1 MTTSGPA
8 AMAPSS
14 APPVSPGVVPPELY
28 LTHLPLL
35 KCSVCSC
42 PLCQEKRRCSA
53 TCAIQTVMSMLLSEQ
68 HGKENYGGRGQA
80 GQWWHAFIQHYNW
93 DDKFHDEIYLK
104 WKKQTQVTVCGRIS
118 PNMRDNRHPA
128 YINDN
133 HNITAI
139 VQKYS
144 TAEAKRKIQSAA
156 ASRTSAPTG
165 KKMHKHGA
173 GPRCLVNIEY
183 KMVLDERPP
192 YTALARKTHMGK
204 DGSFLDKR
212 AEKLTKKGTIYGLG
226 SVQYKNT
233 SPPMPIPV
241 SLQHNLDV
249 EMRMTGFETTISE
262 VKEDISALKTQLTE
276 GIVKL
281 SHNLKVS
288 PKLQFNLKIS
298 HKLKLSLRLNP
309 NIS

>member
-28 LTHLPLL
+28 LTHLPALKVQCLRLL
-35 KCSVCSC
+35 
-42 PLCQEKRRCSA
+42 PLMSGEEK
-53 TCAIQTVMSMLLSEQ
+53 MLCYVR
-68 HGKENYGGRGQA
+68 HP
-80 GQWWHAFIQHYNW
+80 
-93 DDKFHDEIYLK
+93 D
-104 WKKQTQVTVCGRIS
+104 VTVCGRIS

-139 VQKYS
+139 VQKWLM
-144 TAEAKRKIQSAA
+144 K
-156 ASRTSAPTG
+156 
-165 KKMHKHGA
+165 
-173 GPRCLVNIEY
+173 
-183 KMVLDERPP
+183 VLDERPP

-212 AEKLTKKGTIYGLG
+212 AEKLWTDKEGYNLRPWQC
-226 SVQYKNT
+226 SVQEHQ
-233 SPPMPIPV
+233 SPYANSCLIATQ
-241 SLQHNLDV
+241 SDV
-249 EMRMTGFETTISE
+249 EMHDWLETTISE

-298 HKLKLSLRLNP
+298 HKLKLSLLLNP